1 MRNALHYV
9 LLTVLV
15 AVVTVLTYYGLLII
29 GPLPMQ
35 ASAQSVPIDW
45 LLDLEMKITGFFFA
59 IIMVPLVYSLVFFRR
74 RKGETGDGEHIE
86 GHSGLEIIW
95 AVVPLILV
103 IWLGIIGADN
113 LREVQTVH
121 EDALEI
127 KVIGKQWD

>member
-35 ASAQSVPIDW
+35 ASAQSAPIDW

-74 RKGETGDGEHIE
+74 KKGETGDGEHIE
-86 GHSGLEIIW
+86 GHGGLEIIW
-95 AVVPLILV
+95 TVIPLIVV
-103 IWLGIIGADN
+103 IALGIIGADN
-113 LREVQTVH
+113 LRHGQAV
-121 EDALEI
+121 DP
-127 KVIGKQWD
+127 